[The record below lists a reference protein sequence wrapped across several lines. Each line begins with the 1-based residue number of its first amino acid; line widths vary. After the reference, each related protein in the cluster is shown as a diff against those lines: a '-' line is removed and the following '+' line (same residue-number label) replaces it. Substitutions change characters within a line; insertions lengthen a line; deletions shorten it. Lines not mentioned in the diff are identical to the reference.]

1 MENKAVKT
9 SSRGIRNMWTG
20 AFMGAV
26 VTGVLLVE
34 ASKSCSLD
42 QSQLMLIWF
51 KNVAVGT
58 LVGAAFGVVV
68 DRFVKNL
75 ARKSQSLVQHPRI
88 SSQDSVQA

>member
-1 MENKAVKT
+1 MENKTVKI
-9 SSRGIRNMWTG
+9 SNRGIRNMWTG

-26 VTGVLLVE
+26 VAGVLLVE

-42 QSQLMLIWF
+42 QSRLMLIWF

-75 ARKSQSLVQHPRI
+75 AHKSQSLAQRPSV

>member
-1 MENKAVKT
+1 MENKTVKI
-9 SSRGIRNMWTG
+9 SNRGIRNMWTG

-26 VTGVLLVE
+26 VAGVLLVE

-42 QSQLMLIWF
+42 HSQLMLIWF

-58 LVGAAFGVVV
+58 LVGAAFGV

-75 ARKSQSLVQHPRI
+75 AHKSQSLAQHPSV